1 MTNFFSVA
9 VIGVAHGHAYQMC
22 AGLELEGAKID
33 YVCENSERERN
44 HFLSIYPQAKSAT
57 EADILQNADV
67 DLVVIAGIPAERAEA
82 AVRAM
87 RVGKDVLSAKA
98 PAISLEQLNL
108 LRRTVEETGRRYF
121 VFYSERLDL
130 MWIMSSEEFLKE
142 CVTNK
147 TGKNTGK
154 RSIWFN
160 GNKTNKQTGVKEE
173 YCYQKFEKYIAKDFS
188 RFH

>member
-1 MTNFFSVA
+1 MANFFSVA

-87 RVGKDVLSAKA
+87 RAGKDVLSAKA
-98 PAISLEQLNL
+98 PAISLEQLDL

-121 VFYSERLDL
+121 VFYSERVA
-130 MWIMSSEEFLKE
+130 SEAALYAEQIIADGVIGKVLN
-142 CVTNK
+142 VTILAPHK
-147 TGKNTGK
+147 LV
-154 RSIWFN
+154 F
-160 GNKTNKQTGVKEE
+160 
-173 YCYQKFEKYIAKDFS
+173 
-188 RFH
+188 